1 MLNIQNLS
9 IQFEQIQVLKDISFT
24 VQPNESIALMGA
36 NGTGKT
42 SLLRAIVKLVDFTGT
57 IQLDDLTLTH
67 KTASIFRQKIG
78 YVFQNPDDQL
88 FCPTLRQDITFGLEN
103 MGLTED
109 EITKRVDDCLEK
121 FNLQSL
127 ADRSAQTLSGGEK
140 RISSLATVLVMNPDI
155 LLLDEPTIFLDA
167 KSRKRLISALNSLSQ
182 IKIIATHDL
191 QFARQTCTRAIILNH
206 GTIQADGPVQDI
218 LNHHELLEKEDL
230 E

>member
-1 MLNIQNLS
+1 
-9 IQFEQIQVLKDISFT
+9 
-24 VQPNESIALMGA
+24 MGA

-42 SLLRAIVKLVDFTGT
+42 TLLRAIVNLVEYTGI
-57 IQLDDLTLTH
+57 IQLDDLSLSP

-88 FCPTLRQDITFGLEN
+88 FCPTLRQDMAFGLEN
-103 MGLTED
+103 MGISED
-109 EITKRVDDCLEK
+109 EITKRVDEYLEK
-121 FNLQSL
+121 FNLKSF
-127 ADRSAQTLSGGEK
+127 ADRSSQTLSGGEK
-140 RISSLATVLVMNPDI
+140 RIASLATVLVMNPDI

-191 QFARQTCTRAIILNH
+191 QFAQQTCSRAIILNH
-206 GTIQADGPVQDI
+206 KTIQADGLIHDI
-218 LNHHELLEKEDL
+218 LNNHDLLEKEDL